1 MALTNKSRRF
11 FRMAMTACALAFAA
25 VVFNAYARLTEA
37 GLGCRDWPG
46 CYGVLFAPLIAKD
59 LEHSRP
65 AAELKQL
72 EKSRAFHE
80 TAQRMIA
87 GTLSLVLIRLFV
99 LGWALKKRKRTQQV
113 LFPLAALVA
122 VFGMSAVGFA
132 TFEYRYQPLVQML
145 QLLGGIAI
153 VVLLWWIVLRE
164 QRFFVPVGDSAVGRA
179 LRPRIWIAIA
189 IVTGQ
194 IALGGWSMVN
204 YAGLACPDFP
214 KCQGVWWPQ
223 MDFVAAFTMWRDL
236 GLDYESRLL
245 DLPGATA
252 IHMGHRVG
260 ALIVLLYVGWL
271 SLHVLRVGNKDNLC
285 RYGGLVLLMLLLE
298 TTLGIAEVVAH
309 LPLAVALAH
318 SAGGVLL
325 LLSLVTLYH
334 VVRPV
339 RTRPAD

>member
-1 MALTNKSRRF
+1 
-11 FRMAMTACALAFAA
+11 
-25 VVFNAYARLTEA
+25 
-37 GLGCRDWPG
+37 
-46 CYGVLFAPLIAKD
+46 
-59 LEHSRP
+59 
-65 AAELKQL
+65 
-72 EKSRAFHE
+72 
-80 TAQRMIA
+80 
-87 GTLSLVLIRLFV
+87 
-99 LGWALKKRKRTQQV
+99 
-113 LFPLAALVA
+113 
-122 VFGMSAVGFA
+122 
-132 TFEYRYQPLVQML
+132 
-145 QLLGGIAI
+145 
-153 VVLLWWIVLRE
+153 
-164 QRFFVPVGDSAVGRA
+164 
-179 LRPRIWIAIA
+179 
-189 IVTGQ
+189 
-194 IALGGWSMVN
+194 
-204 YAGLACPDFP
+204 
-214 KCQGVWWPQ
+214 